1 MAKGNY
7 PPLLGLSPHFG
18 LQYSSKLNL
27 GYKQGAYTMPITV
40 RFLGAAGTV
49 TGSKY
54 LVSDG
59 SRNLLVDCGLFQGA
73 RSWREKNWDEPDLS
87 LPEIDGVLLTHA
99 HIDHTGMLPRYH
111 AKGLKAPVWCSP
123 ATAELTR
130 LLLIDS
136 GRLQEEEASF
146 RSEHKRSR
154 HTPPLPLYTEEQA
167 ISAVRLLK
175 PTAINT
181 PTTIAPGISAQWSLM
196 GHILGA
202 CSITLTI
209 GGKRIVFSGDIGR
222 YDQPILVD
230 PTPAEL
236 GDLLLIES
244 TYGNRYHDLEH
255 DPHEQLA
262 EIINRTAQRGGV
274 VVIPSFAVGRTQ
286 TILYYLRELK
296 AAKRIPDLPVIIDSP
311 MARDATSIYQRYTD
325 EYDAAALA
333 LVNKGFQPFQVPKMY
348 FIRERAESIKL
359 NSIHEPM
366 IIISASGM
374 LSGGRILHH
383 LKHRVSNERNTILFV
398 GFQPPGSRGDWLKR
412 GNRTM
417 TLLGEEIPVRAEMC
431 EMSGL
436 SAHGDRNELLR
447 WCRSCTG
454 NPGKVAIVH
463 GEPDAAEAFSATLTQ
478 ELGWNTC
485 VPGYRDTITV

>member
-1 MAKGNY
+1 
-7 PPLLGLSPHFG
+7 
-18 LQYSSKLNL
+18 
-27 GYKQGAYTMPITV
+27 MPITL

-54 LVSDG
+54 LLSDG
-59 SRNLLVDCGLFQGA
+59 THSLLIDCGMFQGE
-73 RSWREKNWDEPDLS
+73 RSWREKNWLAPDFDLRS
-87 LPEIDGVLLTHA
+87 IDAVLLTHA
-99 HIDHTGMLPRYH
+99 HIDHTGILPRYH
-111 AKGLKAPVWCSP
+111 ALGLKAPVWCSP
-123 ATAELTR
+123 ATAELTQ

-136 GRLQEEEASF
+136 GRLQEEEAEF
-146 RSEHKRSR
+146 RTSHKRSR

-167 ISAVRLLK
+167 KSAVSLLK
-175 PTAINT
+175 PTPINT
-181 PTTIAPGISAQWSLM
+181 PTSILPGISAQWSLM
-196 GHILGA
+196 GHIVGA
-202 CSITLTI
+202 CSISLTI
-209 GGKRIVFSGDIGR
+209 AGKKIVFSGDIGR

-244 TYGNRYHDLEH
+244 TYGDRTHHPEN
-255 DPHEQLA
+255 DPHEELA
-262 EIINRTAQRGGV
+262 EIISRTASRGGV

-296 AAKRIPDLPVIIDSP
+296 AANRIPDIPIIIDSP
-311 MARDATSIYQRYTD
+311 MARDATSIYQHHTN

-333 LVNKGFQPFQVPKMY
+333 LLKKGFQPFQVPKMY
-348 FIRERAESIKL
+348 FTRERAESIKL

-412 GNRTM
+412 GNKTM
-417 TLLGEEIPVRAEMC
+417 TLLGEEIPVRAEVC

-436 SAHGDRNELLR
+436 SAHGDRDELLR

-454 NPGKVAIVH
+454 TPGRVAVVH
-463 GEPDAAEAFSATLTQ
+463 GEPDSASAFSKTLKK
-478 ELGWNTC
+478 ELGWNAF
-485 VPGYRDTITV
+485 VPGYGETITI

>member
-1 MAKGNY
+1 
-7 PPLLGLSPHFG
+7 
-18 LQYSSKLNL
+18 
-27 GYKQGAYTMPITV
+27 MPTTI

-59 SRNLLVDCGLFQGA
+59 SHSLLIDCGMFQGE
-73 RSWREKNWDEPDLS
+73 RSWREKNWAPAGFNLDD
-87 LPEIDGVLLTHA
+87 IDAVLLTHA
-99 HIDHTGMLPRYH
+99 HIDHTGILPRYH
-111 AKGLKAPVWCSP
+111 AQGLQAPVWCSP

-130 LLLIDS
+130 LLLLDS
-136 GRLQEEEASF
+136 ARLQEEEASF
-146 RSEHKRSR
+146 RAERKRSR

-167 ISAVRLLK
+167 KSAVALLK
-175 PTAINT
+175 PTPINT
-181 PTTIAPGISAQWSLM
+181 PTPIAPGITAQWSLM

-202 CSITLTI
+202 CSITLDI

-222 YDQPILVD
+222 YGQPILVD
-230 PTPAEL
+230 PTPANL

-244 TYGNRYHDLEH
+244 TYGDRTHELER
-255 DPHEQLA
+255 DPHEVLGD
-262 EIINRTAQRGGV
+262 IINRTTRRGGV

-296 AAKRIPDLPVIIDSP
+296 AAKRIADIPVIIDSP
-311 MARDATSIYQRYTD
+311 MARDATSIYQRHTN

-333 LVNKGFQPFQVPKMY
+333 LLNKGFQPFSVPKMY
-348 FIRERAESIKL
+348 FTRERAESIKL

-383 LKHRVSNERNTILFV
+383 LKHRVSDERNTVLFV

-412 GNRTM
+412 GHEAM
-417 TLLGEEIPVRAEMC
+417 TILGEEVTIRAEVS

-454 NPGKVAIVH
+454 TPGKVAIVH
-463 GEPDAAEAFSATLTQ
+463 GEPESAAAFSATLKQ

-485 VPGYRDTITV
+485 VPAYNDTITV

>member
-1 MAKGNY
+1 
-7 PPLLGLSPHFG
+7 
-18 LQYSSKLNL
+18 
-27 GYKQGAYTMPITV
+27 MPITI

-59 SRNLLVDCGLFQGA
+59 THNLLIDCGMFQGT
-73 RSWREKNWDEPDLS
+73 RSWREKNWDEPN
-87 LPEIDGVLLTHA
+87 LPLAEIDAVLLTHA

-123 ATAELTR
+123 ATAELTS

-146 RSEHKRSR
+146 RSEHKSSR

-167 ISAVRLLK
+167 KSAVALLK
-175 PTAINT
+175 PTPINIST
-181 PTTIAPGISAQWSLM
+181 SIAPGITAQWSLM

-209 GGKRIVFSGDIGR
+209 GGKHIVFSGDIGR

-230 PTPAEL
+230 PRPAEL

-244 TYGNRYHDLEH
+244 TYGNRFHDVEH

-262 EIINRTAQRGGV
+262 AIINRTTLRGGV

-296 AAKRIPDLPVIIDSP
+296 AAKRIADIPVIIDSP
-311 MARDATSIYQRYTD
+311 MARDATSIYQRHTN
-325 EYDAAALA
+325 EYDAATLA
-333 LVNKGFQPFQVPKMY
+333 LLKKGFQPFNLPKMY
-348 FIRERAESIKL
+348 FTRERAESIKL
-359 NSIHEPM
+359 NSIREPM

-383 LKHRVSNERNTILFV
+383 LKHRVSDERNTILFV

-412 GNRTM
+412 GHKTM
-417 TLLGEEIPVRAEMC
+417 TLLGEEVTVRAEVC

-454 NPGKVAIVH
+454 TPGKVAIVH
-463 GEPDAAEAFSATLTQ
+463 GETDAAHAFGATLKH
-478 ELGWNTC
+478 ELGWSTC
-485 VPGYRDTITV
+485 VPAYDDIITI

>member
-1 MAKGNY
+1 
-7 PPLLGLSPHFG
+7 
-18 LQYSSKLNL
+18 
-27 GYKQGAYTMPITV
+27 MPITL

-54 LVSDG
+54 LLSDG
-59 SRNLLVDCGLFQGA
+59 NHSLLIDCGMFQGE
-73 RSWREKNWDEPDLS
+73 RSWREKNWLAPDFDLRS
-87 LPEIDGVLLTHA
+87 IDAVLLTHA
-99 HIDHTGMLPRYH
+99 HIDHTGILPRYH
-111 AKGLKAPVWCSP
+111 ALGLKAPVWCSP
-123 ATAELTR
+123 ATAELTQ

-136 GRLQEEEASF
+136 GRLQEEEAEF
-146 RSEHKRSR
+146 RASHKRSR

-167 ISAVRLLK
+167 RSAVSLLK
-175 PTAINT
+175 PTPINT
-181 PTTIAPGISAQWSLM
+181 PTAILPGISAQWSLM
-196 GHILGA
+196 GHIVGA
-202 CSITLTI
+202 CSIALTI

-244 TYGNRYHDLEH
+244 TYGDRSHNPEH

-262 EIINRTAQRGGV
+262 EIISRTAHRGGV

-296 AAKRIPDLPVIIDSP
+296 AAKRIPDIPVIIDSP
-311 MARDATSIYQRYTD
+311 MARDATSIYQHHTN

-333 LVNKGFQPFQVPKMY
+333 LLKKGFQPFQVPKVY
-348 FIRERAESIKL
+348 FTRERAESIKL

-412 GNRTM
+412 GNKTM
-417 TLLGEEIPVRAEMC
+417 TLLGEEIPVRAEVC

-436 SAHGDRNELLR
+436 SAHGDRDELLR

-454 NPGKVAIVH
+454 TPGRVSVVH
-463 GEPDAAEAFSATLTQ
+463 GEPESASAFSTTLKK
-478 ELGWNTC
+478 ELGWNTH
-485 VPGYRDTITV
+485 VPSYGETITI